1 MLIGNLQWFAVAASV
16 AFLQTAEAAPIRVT
30 VVSHQ
35 EWLQPIGDSSATV
48 VRFGHVMAGMDGK
61 MGPGAPGPI
70 VSSVRKP
77 CPMHRG
83 GSKEG
88 SSLSDSVMKALGLRP
103 VEHQPI
109 GHIHLK
115 PDVAMPTA
123 MVMARPVP
131 PMRPSTDGSWYHDGT
146 QDDTFLRRL
155 HAALMA
161 LDTWEARAVAF
172 VLGCGIGVLLRML
185 WVFFV
190 LIGRGL
196 REDSTAS
203 QDAEYTLVLQDEE
216 QLPRYEAQPPTAVQ
230 VEQEKALFKALED
243 AALI

>member
-1 MLIGNLQWFAVAASV
+1 MLIGNIQWLAVAASV

-35 EWLQPIGDSSATV
+35 EWLQPIGDSGATV
-48 VRFGHVMAGMDGK
+48 VRFGHAMAGMDDK
-61 MGPGAPGPI
+61 MGPGALGPI
-70 VSSVRKP
+70 SPSVRKP

-83 GSKEG
+83 GQKDG
-88 SSLSDSVMKALGLRP
+88 MSLSDSLRKALGLP
-103 VEHQPI
+103 QVEHQPI
-109 GHIHLK
+109 RHVHMK
-115 PDVAMPTA
+115 PDEVMP
-123 MVMARPVP
+123 MVKVHGESLP
-131 PMRPSTDGSWYHDGT
+131 PQDSAWFAES

-155 HAALMA
+155 HSALMA

-196 REDSTAS
+196 REDSTAG

-216 QLPRYEAQPPTAVQ
+216 QLPKYEAAPHPTPL
-230 VEQEKALFKALED
+230 EREKALFKALED